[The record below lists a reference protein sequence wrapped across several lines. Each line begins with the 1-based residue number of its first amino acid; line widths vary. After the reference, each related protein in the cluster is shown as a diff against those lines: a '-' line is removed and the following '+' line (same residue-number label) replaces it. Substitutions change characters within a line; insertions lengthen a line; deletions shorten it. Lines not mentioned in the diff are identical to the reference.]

1 MLNQIQ
7 YLITSTSTSTSN
19 SLRVQEPMTE
29 YQDYLLLILC
39 LFSALCIYIC
49 TTKRKGDDRKLNLPP
64 SPLSLPLIGHLHHLL
79 SLAGLYSSLH
89 RVAVQYGHLV
99 YLRLGSSTLVLV
111 SSASVATQICKAQ
124 DVYFA
129 CRPKFS
135 YADKILYGEFSF
147 INAPYGEYW
156 RFLKKLCV
164 NELLGARQVD
174 RSKSIRSQ
182 EILKFLK
189 RVIGCAERSEVID
202 VRVEMVKL
210 TNNVLCRMAMS
221 TSTEMGMGMDQ
232 AEEMRDILKQSFE
245 LAGKLYVGEMLG
257 PFKRLILWMYG
268 NKVSNLT
275 KRFDQLL
282 EKILKDHEHA
292 SESDG
297 DHVFKDLMDIM
308 LDVQRDEKAKV
319 PITRSNIKAFFTVS
333 FFTVYNQISF
343 NVFLVHLYHF

>member
-210 TNNVLCRMAMS
+210 TNIVLCRMAMS

-245 LAGKLYVGEMLG
+245 LS
-257 PFKRLILWMYG
+257 LIH
-268 NKVSNLT
+268 
-275 KRFDQLL
+275 
-282 EKILKDHEHA
+282 I
-292 SESDG
+292 
-297 DHVFKDLMDIM
+297 
-308 LDVQRDEKAKV
+308 
-319 PITRSNIKAFFTVS
+319 
-333 FFTVYNQISF
+333 
-343 NVFLVHLYHF
+343 